1 MIQIINTFDSKL
13 TQRLYLSD
21 SLYSNVNKE
30 DSFFFDS
37 HLIKGIFTKT
47 GISCRDPTKEYTL
60 HNNLGIL
67 TAVNYI

>member
-13 TQRLYLSD
+13 TQHLYLSD
-21 SLYSNVNKE
+21 SLYSSVNKE

-47 GISCRDPTKEYTL
+47 
-60 HNNLGIL
+60 
-67 TAVNYI
+67 